1 MYAPWVKP
9 FLDALADT
17 GIVTDAALAAG
28 ITTSA
33 AYGLKAKDADF
44 AAAWELAREDAAD
57 TFEREAIRRAVVGVQ
72 EPVVYQGQLTPV
84 WARNSDGT
92 PVMESYEVTKDGK
105 VEQHQRPVQAL
116 DANGQPVWLTVTK
129 HSDSLLAL
137 LLKGRR
143 KKVFAERTEITGADG
158 APVAIDE
165 GARAARAAQLLAIAM
180 RRKTAENEF
189 SDLA

>member
-1 MYAPWVKP
+1 MTTWVKP

-17 GIVTDAALAAG
+17 GIVSDAAEVAG
-28 ITTSA
+28 ISTST
-33 AYGLKAKDADF
+33 AYALKAKDADF

-57 TFEREAIRRAVVGVQ
+57 TLEREAIRRAVVGVE

-84 WARNSDGT
+84 WERDAQGQI
-92 PVMESYEVTKDGK
+92 VMEAYEVTKDGK
-105 VEQHQRPVQAL
+105 TEQHQRPVQAL
-116 DANGQPVWLTVTK
+116 DPNGRPVWLTVTK
-129 HSDSLLAL
+129 KSDMLLAL
-137 LLKGRR
+137 MLKGRR